1 MKALQDK
8 ARELLAD
15 ESGAGGDRLRPR
27 RSGDSGRALFIR
39 EAAEA
44 GDLIFDETCR
54 QNLAVYLMKPE
65 VRKLGKAALVATP
78 AALRTIL
85 QLAAENQ
92 VPENGLLA
100 LAVRL
105 PGTRS
110 WPWPRFAAIE
120 AHVAAL
126 DNDLSAG
133 EKAELQKFDGHGPGR
148 APAVLAGA
156 VLAAASSAT
165 PAAPPA
171 PCAIARRCTVECNQP
186 QWIPVPAHDLGNLE
200 WNVMRAMHLAGRC
213 VNCGDCSRACPVG
226 IPLYLLNQ
234 KLISDVFADFDSR
247 SGMAATA
254 DNAMSTFKPNDPED
268 FIR

>member
-1 MKALQDK
+1 MEALRNK
-8 ARELLAD
+8 ARELLAGKTVQVVIGYGPG
-15 ESGAGGDRLRPR
+15 SGGGA
-27 RSGDSGRALFIR
+27 RAVFIR
-39 EAAEA
+39 EAAQA
-44 GDLIFDETCR
+44 GILVFDGTCR

-65 VRKLGKAALVATP
+65 VRQLGKAALVATP
-78 AALRTIL
+78 PALRTIL

-92 VPENGLLA
+92 LA
-100 LAVRL
+100 DAGVLVLAVSPSGNEVVPL
-105 PGTRS
+105 AT
-110 WPWPRFAAIE
+110 FAALE

-126 DNDLSAG
+126 DTGLGPA
-133 EKAELQKFDGHGPGR
+133 EKAELETTAALSLEQRRQFWEEQFSRCLKCYACR
-148 APAVLAGA
+148 AACPLCYC
-156 VLAAASSAT
+156 T
-165 PAAPPA
+165 
-171 PCAIARRCTVECNQP
+171 RCTVECNQP

-234 KLISDVFADFDSR
+234 KLISDVLDGFQAR
-247 SGMAATA
+247 SGMAARA